1 MVQYKKRG
9 KRMAMIDEIKK
20 EIFCSMKFSDTTIAG
35 IKETEEYKI
44 KQAYNKGL
52 RDALNIFNK
61 HIASEKYEEA
71 TK

>member
-1 MVQYKKRG
+1 
-9 KRMAMIDEIKK
+9 MAMIDEIKK

-44 KQAYNKGL
+44 KQAYHKGL

>member
-1 MVQYKKRG
+1 
-9 KRMAMIDEIKK
+9 MAMIDEIKK
-20 EIFCSMKFSDTTIAG
+20 EIFCSNEISAIRLSQELK
-35 IKETEEYKI
+35 
-44 KQAYNKGL
+44 KQKSTKSSKAYNKGL

>member
-1 MVQYKKRG
+1 
-9 KRMAMIDEIKK
+9 
-20 EIFCSMKFSDTTIAG
+20 MKFSDTTIAG

-61 HIASEKYEEA
+61 HIASEKYEET

>member
-1 MVQYKKRG
+1 
-9 KRMAMIDEIKK
+9 MAMIDEIKK

-61 HIASEKYEEA
+61 HIASEK
-71 TK
+71 